1 MDNHSASGRA
11 SSMADHG
18 DLAAALA
25 VTRLGVVAR
34 LADPYLTEHD
44 RWVLGQFA
52 RFLAGMTPA
61 PDQPVARPRAR
72 VPQALA
78 SAGRLDQSVIRP
90 HGAPDHDAR
99 R

>member
-1 MDNHSASGRA
+1 
-11 SSMADHG
+11 MADHG
-18 DLAAALA
+18 DLATALA

-44 RWVLGQFA
+44 RWVLDQFA
-52 RFLAGMTPA
+52 RFLAGMTQA
-61 PDQPVARPRAR
+61 PDQRIARARAR
-72 VPQALA
+72 VPHALA
-78 SAGRLDQSVIRP
+78 SAGRLHESVYRP